1 LKKRPD
7 PFPIP
12 LRFEWLAALERTPAR
27 HACCNPDKS
36 ASAKGR
42 ERASDRMKHEER
54 MKLRKK
60 KLSRSKLGIAAGAA
74 LSFAVTGAHAADPA
88 TAANAGEDTG
98 RIHASEM
105 KPVPSEPDNSGRNVR
120 DEDGKTLTPMDQSN
134 DPADLD
140 LTQKIRQGITSN
152 DAMSIQAQNI
162 KIITQGGVVTLRG
175 PVKTMDEKTT
185 IEAVATSAGAKRI
198 DNQLEIDHDDDTS
211 GKENQ

>member
-1 LKKRPD
+1 
-7 PFPIP
+7 
-12 LRFEWLAALERTPAR
+12 
-27 HACCNPDKS
+27 
-36 ASAKGR
+36 
-42 ERASDRMKHEER
+42 MKHEER

-175 PVKTMDEKTT
+175 PVRAAIQPGEKVQVPVA
-185 IEAVATSAGAKRI
+185 EAM
-198 DNQLEIDHDDDTS
+198 
-211 GKENQ
+211 